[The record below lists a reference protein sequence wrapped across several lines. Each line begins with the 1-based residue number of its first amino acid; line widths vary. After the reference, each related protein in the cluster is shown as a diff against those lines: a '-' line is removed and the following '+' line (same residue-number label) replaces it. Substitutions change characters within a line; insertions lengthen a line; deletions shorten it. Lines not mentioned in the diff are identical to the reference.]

1 MPTQKLKSKK
11 VLTTSRFLLLFFT
24 IITIFI
30 LPFFPIVLHH
40 ILYSICYT
48 ILFLL
53 SVTSIEKAQSRLLI
67 IALIVVAVEW
77 ISEISDMLILHG
89 VSLILNILFF
99 DLIVILFIY
108 QIVRAKKVTHQVL
121 VESVIAYLLL
131 GLSFAIMIALISV
144 VDETAFS
151 FAHLTEPMVEGISY
165 VSNYIYY
172 GFVTLT
178 TLGYGDVVPLTPAA
192 KSFSILTA
200 ITGQLYVAIIIATL
214 VSKYLGQ
221 KNSN

>member
-1 MPTQKLKSKK
+1 MPYLIYESKK

-24 IITIFI
+24 ITTIFI
-30 LPFFPIVLHH
+30 IPFFPIKIHQ
-40 ILYSICYT
+40 IIYSICFT
-48 ILFLL
+48 ILFFL
-53 SVTSIEKAQSRLLI
+53 SVLSIEKTTSRLLI
-67 IALIVVAVEW
+67 IAVIVVALEW
-77 ISEISDMLILHG
+77 ISEISDMPIIHTI
-89 VSLILNILFF
+89 SLIFNILFF
-99 DLIVILFIY
+99 DLIVVLFIY
-108 QIVRAKKVTHQVL
+108 QIVRAKRVTTQVL

-131 GLSFAIMIALISV
+131 GLSFTIMIKLISV
-144 VDETAFS
+144 VDKAAFS
-151 FAHLTEPMVEGISY
+151 FAHLKEPMVEGVSY
-165 VSNYIYY
+165 ISNYVYY

-221 KNSN
+221 KNSD